1 MPTVKLNRK
10 EVESLLNKKV
20 ALEVL
25 KDRISMIG
33 TDLEEINDTEIVV
46 EIFPNRPDML
56 SEQGFARALSAFMD
70 IKPGLKDYKVKKS
83 SYKVEIDKSV
93 SNVRPNTVC
102 AVVKNLKLDD
112 EKIKSLIQIQEKLH
126 VSYGRNRRKAAIGIY
141 PLEKIKFPIKFLA
154 LPPEKIIFR
163 PLESEKRVSAVEI
176 LKNHPTGREFAHLLK
191 DHSLYPVFID
201 ANTEILSMP
210 PIINSYNTGKVTE
223 STKDVFIECSG
234 FSLET
239 LNKTLNILVTAL
251 ADMGGEIYGVTVVKN
266 SKKEITPNLNPEV
279 MSINKDY
286 VNKILGLNLKDNEIK
301 KLLERMGY
309 GIKGKKVLVP
319 RYRTDILHEIDLV
332 EDIGIAYG
340 YENLKSVIP
349 NVFTIAGESSEFKD
363 KIAEILIGLNLLET
377 STFHLTS
384 EENSNKKMNLNNKT
398 VKVMNSINQDYN
410 TLRPSILSSLLQVL
424 SENTHHEY
432 PQKLFE
438 VSEVFELNK
447 EKSNLGIV
455 LANNLTTFTE
465 IKQVLDSLF
474 LNLGKEF
481 GLESYDHPSF
491 INGRCGKIIFNK
503 KEIGFLGEIH
513 PQVLENFKIEVPVSA
528 LEINVDSLF

>member
-319 RYRTDILHEIDLV
+319 KYRTDILHEIDLV
-332 EDIGIAYG
+332 EDIAIAYG
-340 YENLKSVIP
+340 YENLKSMIP
-349 NVFTIAGESSEFKD
+349 NVSTVAEESNLNKFKD
-363 KIAEILIGLNLLET
+363 KLAEILIGLNLLET
-377 STFHLTS
+377 CTFHLTS
-384 EENSNKKMNLNNKT
+384 EENVNKKMNLNNKT
-398 VKVMNSINQDYN
+398 MKVMNSINQEYN
-410 TLRPSILSSLLQVL
+410 TLRNSLLPSLFQIL
-424 SENTHHEY
+424 SENT
-432 PQKLFE
+432 
-438 VSEVFELNK
+438 
-447 EKSNLGIV
+447 
-455 LANNLTTFTE
+455 
-465 IKQVLDSLF
+465 
-474 LNLGKEF
+474 
-481 GLESYDHPSF
+481 
-491 INGRCGKIIFNK
+491 
-503 KEIGFLGEIH
+503 
-513 PQVLENFKIEVPVSA
+513 
-528 LEINVDSLF
+528 